1 MGGRLRCVGAGAG
14 AAPPVRTGQAPPT
27 SDSAMCLAVAVTVA
41 AAAAAGSNGLYPY
54 IVSFTVTNKGRQ
66 SISSIWNA
74 GASRLGMQLAP

>member
-1 MGGRLRCVGAGAG
+1 
-14 AAPPVRTGQAPPT
+14 
-27 SDSAMCLAVAVTVA
+27 MCLAVAVTVA